1 MKRWTSLE
9 ERKYLNTSCQ
19 ISASATGSSCDPVT
33 YVTSVTNARS
43 NTSPS
48 EEVPPPYWDSQC
60 LAKVLAGNLSKLA
73 DEIPSAGKT
82 LLPHALP
89 GAQPITPCHCPS
101 VLSCPSAEGRNISI
115 STSWCKT
122 GYIRIPV
129 TAVHREGIKN
139 RWTLSLFL
147 CSHVIIGL
155 AFQSVHLHIWIIE
168 INYLSFLGF
177 CVICTVC
184 SDQLHSLTKFS
195 LNTIR
200 IFTWPWVDRRPQSC
214 ITNLV
219 FVLVLQFL
227 LVVW

>member
-1 MKRWTSLE
+1 MVDECSSG
-9 ERKYLNTSCQ
+9 NTWAAATKCQ
-19 ISASATGSSCDPVT
+19 ISASVTGSSCDTVT

-122 GYIRIPV
+122 D
-129 TAVHREGIKN
+129 
-139 RWTLSLFL
+139 SLM
-147 CSHVIIGL
+147 
-155 AFQSVHLHIWIIE
+155 
-168 INYLSFLGF
+168 
-177 CVICTVC
+177 
-184 SDQLHSLTKFS
+184 KFS
-195 LNTIR
+195 LNTIL

>member
-1 MKRWTSLE
+1 MKKWTCWWLRTAPLE

-122 GYIRIPV
+122 GYTRIPV
-129 TAVHREGIKN
+129 TAVHGIGDKKPLN
-139 RWTLSLFL
+139 TCL
-147 CSHVIIGL
+147 C
-155 AFQSVHLHIWIIE
+155 
-168 INYLSFLGF
+168 F
-177 CVICTVC
+177 CVLMSSWVLHFKGSTCTFE
-184 SDQLHSLTKFS
+184 SLK
-195 LNTIR
+195 
-200 IFTWPWVDRRPQSC
+200 
-214 ITNLV
+214 
-219 FVLVLQFL
+219 
-227 LVVW
+227 